1 MPWPLRLPSSLSR
14 LWFFGVAPKVTFR
27 ARAVKSPPPSSPP
40 PRASPPRD
48 CPILRPRAVGCL
60 SRGHATLLRDELRNH
75 TPHAIPL
82 ILATRCWLLHVCI
95 ETLGSPFSLQP
106 RVVPY
111 PHAAEYTRCLSLS
124 SSLFCSQ
131 DDRDAHQLCSGE
143 DHRPRRRRQHSH
155 PSHVGG
161 FFARWHEDC
170 VRIGR
175 RDDQCLGF
183 RCRELKIAPPW
194 PKLTPAG
201 LSGRQTGAAER
212 EDERP
217 QRGHQLG
224 RVFPGRDQDC
234 VGIGRQDDQS
244 LGVGCAGALKLPL
257 LGQN

>member
-1 MPWPLRLPSSLSR
+1 MYSQPIHRNHSQEKRPRGVPRPPRSRGPSLYVLNVRRCDRCTRTPHRLRTRNRSSPLPGRCFLPRSPRALVHLREHTCPCPCASLRLSHDYGFFRVIFSQSR
-14 LWFFGVAPKVTFR
+14 AN
-27 ARAVKSPPPSSPP
+27 KSPPPSSPP

-60 SRGHATLLRDELRNH
+60 SRGHMRLSIRDELRNH

-143 DHRPRRRRQHSH
+143 DQ
-155 PSHVGG
+155 
-161 FFARWHEDC
+161 
-170 VRIGR
+170 
-175 RDDQCLGF
+175 
-183 RCRELKIAPPW
+183 
-194 PKLTPAG
+194 
-201 LSGRQTGAAER
+201 
-212 EDERP
+212 RP
-217 QRGHQLG
+217 QR
-224 RVFPGRDQDC
+224 
-234 VGIGRQDDQS
+234 
-244 LGVGCAGALKLPL
+244 
-257 LGQN
+257 